1 MGIYCG
7 GEPHWFVNKNLAQ
20 AMSMEVK
27 YRGKT
32 IIRYSQTTWWIT
44 GFNPNYKY
52 LDATAAELFVKYT
65 IRFKDTSLYHNF
77 KRDWGKK
84 WRCDD
89 KLFSASYS
97 F

>member
-1 MGIYCG
+1 MKSKKFLSGTVQNHMFFG
-7 GEPHWFVNKNLAQ
+7 L
-20 AMSMEVK
+20 
-27 YRGKT
+27 GKT